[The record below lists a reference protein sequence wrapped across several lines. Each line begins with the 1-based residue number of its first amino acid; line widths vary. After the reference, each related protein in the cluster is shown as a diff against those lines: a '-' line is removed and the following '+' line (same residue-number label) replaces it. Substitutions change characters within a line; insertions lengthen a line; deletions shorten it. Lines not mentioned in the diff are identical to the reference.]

1 MNIQTQQARSK
12 NNTISFA
19 KLIQA
24 ICFLLMVSNVVPAFA
39 AEENTT
45 EPVETT
51 MNRAIIINNEG
62 VAALKSND
70 VNSAIGKFRLALATE
85 PACKLALRNLSVAY
99 NNEGI
104 ACTTDAKKAMA
115 AFHMACWLDPDN
127 VLAQRNLNNLI
138 EDSGKKADSF
148 YDRIVLA
155 DNAKASGDFAGAIV
169 EYNSALKMK
178 NDPELR
184 ERMLAVQI
192 PDDWQTV
199 DECVNNKVAEK
210 NEVVVPLNSSK
221 ETLTQASKQSSTQNA
236 SQPSSQ
242 PAAFS
247 PKQETDHIS
256 VNNTVNLQPYLKD
269 MEHRLSSAWSGAR
282 PQASGQTV
290 VEFTL
295 HANGQVSDVK
305 VTKSSG
311 VKAVDE
317 SAVEAVTKASLAPL
331 PEGAPKELDVNFTFH
346 LNVWS

>member
-1 MNIQTQQARSK
+1 
-12 NNTISFA
+12 
-19 KLIQA
+19 
-24 ICFLLMVSNVVPAFA
+24 
-39 AEENTT
+39 
-45 EPVETT
+45 
-51 MNRAIIINNEG
+51 
-62 VAALKSND
+62 
-70 VNSAIGKFRLALATE
+70 
-85 PACKLALRNLSVAY
+85 
-99 NNEGI
+99 
-104 ACTTDAKKAMA
+104 MA

-169 EYNSALKMK
+169 EYSSALKMK

-199 DECVNNKVAEK
+199 DESVNNKVAERK
-210 NEVVVPLNSSK
+210 EVVAPLKQLVEEPLKHGVEAPAQPILHTAKPEAEHLSVSNS
-221 ETLTQASKQSSTQNA
+221 
-236 SQPSSQ
+236 
-242 PAAFS
+242 
-247 PKQETDHIS
+247 
-256 VNNTVNLQPYLKD
+256 VNLQPYLKD
-269 MEHRLSSAWSGAR
+269 MEHRLSTAWSGAR
-282 PQASGQTV
+282 PQASGLAI

-295 HANGQVSDVK
+295 HANGKVSDVK

-317 SAVEAVTKASLAPL
+317 SAVEAVTKAALAPL
-331 PEGAPKELDVNFTFH
+331 PVGAPKELNVNFTFH